1 MVLFIN
7 RVIGVYLL
15 FMLMTAAIIR
25 LWGASAQ
32 DRKYLNRESDFNKIL
47 NYFNEKLFSNRG
59 VSMVAGKYGSYLQ
72 INLIKNF
79 STVL

>member
-1 MVLFIN
+1 MFIDK
-7 RVIGVYLL
+7 VIGVYLL

-25 LWGASAQ
+25 LWGASSQ

-59 VSMVAGKYGSYLQ
+59 IAMEAGKYGSYLQ
-72 INLIKNF
+72 INLLKNF